1 MLPQESFFLQCL
13 FLTEARET
21 MLALPSN
28 TIAEKQR
35 TVTLGEEINICRE
48 GSYVRA
54 KTSIL
59 PSQRG
64 ILEVPLSFS
73 SFSFAFSKLL

>member
-1 MLPQESFFLQCL
+1 M
-13 FLTEARET
+13 

-48 GSYVRA
+48 GSYLRA
-54 KTSIL
+54 K
-59 PSQRG
+59 
-64 ILEVPLSFS
+64 
-73 SFSFAFSKLL
+73 LLFFPHSVEF